1 MAQPCAFLSRVRSL
15 LRKRRIDAALDEEL
29 RAHVEMLAEDYVR
42 GGMTPD
48 EARRKARLR
57 LGGIEQTKEAVR
69 DARGTFLDSVWQDV
83 RFALRTF
90 RRTPAFT
97 AVAIVTLALAIG
109 INSTIF
115 SLADGVLFRPLPYR
129 APDRLVSLTAS
140 NVRYQ
145 PPHALSPADVRD
157 LRSLNHTCEDIAAMG
172 SLAGYR
178 VKTGEVTEL
187 VNGMQASRNFFA
199 VLGVQPLLG
208 RTFSESELRPG
219 AERVAIISS
228 RLWRSRFGGDLHVLG
243 RNLDNARGFPLFRVI
258 GVLPDSFQFP
268 TLAGHPVPDVVRP
281 LITTPAEDYQAIL
294 HPIARLKP
302 GITVPGA
309 AADLTAIARRLM
321 PERPGDRTSAM
332 GPVDT
337 VIVQPLHAELTK
349 GSRTTALALF
359 AAVSALLLIATVN
372 LANLLLARGADRRR
386 ELAVR
391 AALGAGRARL
401 ARQMLTESV
410 HISLAGGAMGLLLAT
425 WLLALVG
432 PLVPERLHL
441 LKEVGIDV
449 RLLAYTTLV
458 SIVAAAVFGTAP
470 ALRFSR
476 PEVGA
481 TLAAGPLRPFA
492 RRRIHSALV
501 FVEVALVL
509 IVLAGGGLVV
519 NSFLRLKL
527 LDTGYQPHG
536 VTALRI
542 YTEPAMLDQVL
553 AGIRAI
559 PGVRSVGA
567 ANETLLNIGWPLLG
581 REMKRTSFA
590 VDGSAVAEA
599 RSTDIVATAGYFE
612 TMGIQLL
619 KGRLFTERDSTD
631 NARVAIVSESMAR
644 GFGVG
649 VDPIGRRL
657 RDTRNGR
664 DVRDVVGVVADVR
677 DHALDDAPEATVYT
691 PFEKS
696 FSDYMTLVIRADA
709 GTDAVRRQAIEQ
721 IRRVDRTA
729 AIDGVGTLDELLDR
743 SVAERSFNTL
753 LFAAFAITALGLCAA
768 GVYGV
773 VSYAVAR
780 RTHEIGVRVALGA
793 AHRHVVRM
801 IVKQALV
808 PVLAGIAVGL
818 LGAVAATK
826 FIGSLLF
833 EVKPTDPLTFAAVSV
848 ILFGAALTAAYLPA
862 RRATRI
868 DPMAALRCE

>member
-1 MAQPCAFLSRVRSL
+1 MRAFASRLRGLLSR
-15 LRKRRIDAALDEEL
+15 RRLEATLDEEL
-29 RAHVEMLAEDYVR
+29 RAHLAMLEDDFVR
-42 GGMTPD
+42 TGMSPE
-48 EARRKARLR
+48 EARRQARLR
-57 LGGIEQTKEAVR
+57 LGGIEQTKEIVR
-69 DARGTFLDSVWQDV
+69 DARATWIDSVWQDV
-83 RFALRTF
+83 RYALRTF

-97 AVAIVTLALAIG
+97 TVAVLTLALGIG

-129 APDRLVSLTAS
+129 APDRLAFLSAS
-140 NVRYQ
+140 NVRYR
-145 PPHALSPADVRD
+145 PPHAISPADVRD
-157 LRSLNHTCEDIAAMG
+157 LRRLNHTCEDIAAMG
-172 SLAGYR
+172 SLAIHQVR
-178 VKTGEVTEL
+178 TGEVTEL
-187 VNGMQASRNFFA
+187 VNGMPVSRNFLA
-199 VLGVQPLLG
+199 VLGLQPVLG
-208 RTFSESELRPG
+208 RMFSESESRPG
-219 AERVAIISS
+219 AEGVALISS
-228 RLWRSRFGGDLHVLG
+228 RLWKNRFGRDPHVLG
-243 RNLDNARGFPLFRVI
+243 RNLDNARGLPLFRVI

-268 TLAGHPVPDVVRP
+268 TLPGRPVPDVIRP
-281 LITTPAEDYQAIL
+281 LITTPAEEYQAIL

-302 GITVPGA
+302 GIAFASA
-309 AADLTAIARRLM
+309 AADLSAIARRLI

-337 VIVQPLHAELTK
+337 VIVQPLQAELTR

-359 AAVSALLLIATVN
+359 AAVSALLLITTVN
-372 LANLLLARGADRRR
+372 VANLLLARGADRRR

-391 AALGAGRARL
+391 ATLGAGRARL
-401 ARQMLTESV
+401 ARQLLTESV
-410 HISLAGGAMGLLLAT
+410 LISLAGGAIGLLLAT
-425 WLLALVG
+425 WLLALLG

-441 LKEVGIDV
+441 LKDVGVDV
-449 RLLAYTTLV
+449 RLFVYATLV
-458 SIVAAAVFGTAP
+458 SIVAAAVFGMAP

-501 FVEVALVL
+501 LVEVALVL

-519 NSFLRLKL
+519 NSYVRLKL

-567 ANETLLNIGWPLLG
+567 ANETLLNIGDPLLG
-581 REMKRTSFA
+581 RMMKRTAFA
-590 VDGSAVAEA
+590 VDGGAVRET

-612 TMGIQLL
+612 TMGIRLL
-619 KGRLFTERDSTD
+619 KGRLFTERDSTAS
-631 NARVAIVSESMAR
+631 ARVAIVSESMAHR
-644 GFGVG
+644 FGNG
-649 VDPIGRRL
+649 VDPIGHRL
-657 RDTRNGR
+657 RDARNGR

-677 DHALDDAPEATVYT
+677 DHALDDAPEDTVYV

-696 FSDYMTLVIRADA
+696 FSDYMTLVIRADG
-709 GTDAVRRQAIEQ
+709 GTDAIRRQAIAEVH
-721 IRRVDRTA
+721 RVDRTA
-729 AIDGVGTLDELLDR
+729 AINGIDTLDDLLDR

-753 LFAAFAITALGLCAA
+753 LFAAFALTALGLCAA

-793 AHRHVVRM
+793 GHRHVLAM
-801 IVKQALV
+801 IVKQVLA
-808 PVLAGIAVGL
+808 PVLAGTAAGLIGAAAV
-818 LGAVAATK
+818 TR

-833 EVKPTDPLTFAAVSV
+833 DVTPADPLTFAAVTL
-848 ILFGAALTAAYLPA
+848 ILLLAAACAAYVPA

-868 DPMAALRCE
+868 DPIVALRCE